1 MAEGALVGV
10 VKGITEK
17 AGNLVAQEIGL
28 LWGVKDEIKKLGDTV
43 LTISAVIQD
52 AEKKQ
57 QHNNQVRVWL
67 ERLNDTLYEADDL
80 LDDISTEALRREV
93 MTRNKKAKEVRIF
106 FSKSNQLAF
115 GLKMGHKVKE
125 MNERLDAIKNAKG
138 FHLDER
144 PVETQ
149 VGGYR
154 VRETHSFVR
163 TEAVIGRDND
173 KEEIIKILL
182 DPNVEESL
190 LILPIVGLGGMGK
203 TTLAQL
209 IFNDNEVQNSFEQK
223 LWVCVSDDFEVKVI
237 VKKILECAQSM
248 KPEDLEMNTLI
259 NDLKK
264 EIDGK
269 RYILVLDDVWNEDPK
284 KWLNLKDLLMGGAR
298 GSRILVTTRNNRV
311 AKITKTIQ
319 PYLLEGLD
327 KEKSW
332 VLFKQMAFENGQ
344 EPEKSIFKVVGKE
357 ILERCKGVPLAI
369 RTIGSLLYFKNT
381 EKEWLSF
388 KDSELSKVPQEEN
401 DILPTLK
408 LSYDHLPSYLKQC
421 FAYCCLFPKDY
432 RIHKQILIQMWM
444 AQGFIR
450 PLNQN
455 QCLEDAGHEYI
466 MDLLWRSFFQE
477 VEIDEDNNILRFK
490 MHDLMHDLAKLVAG
504 SYSTNCYSE
513 EEIID
518 EKTLHVSFG
527 GQSQSQIPSSTFK
540 ARRIRT
546 LIFHG
551 KLWPLGQQKLIYN
564 SALVTSF
571 KFIRLLDLVNMGIRT
586 IPSSIGKLKYL
597 RYLDLSY
604 NDIRMLP
611 NSITRLHNLQTLK
624 LSRLDDIT
632 KLPRDFTKLV
642 NLRFLEIT
650 TLTRI
655 PRGLEQ
661 MTSLQPLSVYQIIM
675 KSDSWF
681 KHNNGLKDLQGSNE
695 SKFSK
700 LRKMSLDNYRG
711 VKFPKWMSSLTALE
725 EFSLYDC
732 NKCQH
737 LPPLEQ
743 FPYLNCVSLNKLDS
757 LEYMSEIDYSEE
769 LSNSSFIPSL
779 KKLELSCCPNLKGW
793 WRQRRNSSKEVD
805 DDKNHLLPFF
815 PSLSDLEIK
824 NCPKL
829 TSMPLFPNVKRLK
842 LDMCSLKPLK
852 QTSTLQIANSSFAPL
867 SKLDTLET
875 GTLKEPLPNLSNLI
889 YLDCRGPLPQGV
901 QHLTTLKN
909 MEIMNPT
916 EVDLSN
922 SWDVVEWQGLK
933 SLKSLEISCC
943 PNLISLSEGICVL
956 ISLQRLQI
964 NYCSK
969 LKSLPEGMGG
979 LTSLQTLKIM
989 MCRKLESLPE
999 GIGGLTSLQ
1008 TLEIKGCYKLNSLPE
1023 GIGGLTS
1030 LHTLRFWDC
1039 IELKSLPEG
1048 IQGLTS
1054 LETLEI
1060 ITCPFLLERCK
1071 RETGEDWPKISHIPN
1086 LEGEL
1091 CQQQTN

>member
-67 ERLNDTLYEADDL
+67 ERLNDALYEADDL
-80 LDDISTEALRREV
+80 LDDFSTEALRWEV

-115 GLKMGHKVKE
+115 GLKMGHKVKA

-149 VGGYR
+149 VG
-154 VRETHSFVR
+154 E
-163 TEAVIGRDND
+163 VIGRDND

-190 LILPIVGLGGMGK
+190 LILPIVGLGGLGK

-209 IFNDNEVQNSFEQK
+209 IFNDNEIQNSFEQK

-248 KPEDLEMNTLI
+248 KPGDLEMNTLI

-344 EPEKSIFKVVGKE
+344 EPEKSFFKVVGKE

-432 RIHKQILIQMWM
+432 KIHKPTLIQMWM

-455 QCLEDAGHEYI
+455 QCLEDVGHEYI

-477 VEIDEDNNILRFK
+477 VEMDKDNNILYFK

-504 SYSTNCYSE
+504 SYSTTFYSK

-518 EKTLHVSFG
+518 EKTLHVSM
-527 GQSQSQIPSSTFK
+527 FK

-546 LIFHG
+546 FIFQ
-551 KLWPLGQQKLIYN
+551 GQLPGPSQHEPI
-564 SALVTSF
+564 TSF
-571 KFIRLLDLVNMGIRT
+571 KFIRLLDLVNMCIRT

-597 RYLDLSY
+597 RYLDLSH
-604 NDIRMLP
+604 NDFRMLP

-624 LSRLDDIT
+624 LSYLRYMT

-661 MTSLQPLSVYQIIM
+661 MTSLQPLSVYEIIM
-675 KSDSWF
+675 KSGSWF
-681 KHNNGLKDLQGSNE
+681 KHNSGLKDIQGSNE
-695 SKFSK
+695 LKFSN
-700 LRKMSLDNYRG
+700 LQKMSLDNYEG
-711 VKFPKWMSSLTALE
+711 VKFPKWMSSLTTLVQ
-725 EFSLYDC
+725 FSLYDC

-743 FPYLNCVSLNKLDS
+743 FPYLKCVSLNKLDS
-757 LEYMSEIDYSEE
+757 LENMSEIDYSDE

-779 KKLELSCCPNLKGW
+779 KELKLSCCPNLKGW
-793 WRQRRNSSKEVD
+793 WRQRRDSSEEVD
-805 DDKNHLLPFF
+805 DDKHHLLPFF
-815 PSLSDLEIK
+815 PGLSYLEIK

-829 TSMPLFPNVKRLK
+829 TSMPLFPNVERLK

-852 QTSTLQIANSSFAPL
+852 QTSTLQIEIANSSFAPL
-867 SKLDTLET
+867 SKLYLLET
-875 GTLKEPLPNLSNLI
+875 GTLKEPLPNLSNLVL
-889 YLDCRGPLPQGV
+889 LDCHGPLPQGM
-901 QHLTTLKN
+901 QHLTMLKN
-909 MEIMNPT
+909 MEITNPT
-916 EVDLSN
+916 KVDLSN
-922 SWDVVEWQGLK
+922 SWDAVEWQGLK
-933 SLKSLEISCC
+933 SLQSLAIWTC

-956 ISLQRLQI
+956 TSLQTLKIFWCNKLKSLPEGMGGLTSLQTLEI
-964 NYCSK
+964 MGCSK

-979 LTSLQTLKIM
+979 LTSLQTLEIM
-989 MCRKLESLPE
+989 GCSKLKSLPE
-999 GIGGLTSLQ
+999 GM
-1008 TLEIKGCYKLNSLPE
+1008 
-1023 GIGGLTS
+1023 GGLTS

-1048 IQGLTS
+1048 IQGIQGLNSLHALHFWDCPKLKLLPKEIQGLTS
-1054 LETLEI
+1054 LNTLQ
-1060 ITCPFLLERCK
+1060 ITSCP
-1071 RETGEDWPKISHIPN
+1071 I
-1086 LEGEL
+1086 
-1091 CQQQTN
+1091 

>member
-28 LWGVKDEIKKLGDTV
+28 LWGVKDGIKKLGDTV

-80 LDDISTEALRREV
+80 LDDIYTEALRREV

-209 IFNDNEVQNSFEQK
+209 IFNDNEIQNSFEQK

-432 RIHKQILIQMWM
+432 KIHKQTLIQMWM

-455 QCLEDAGHEYI
+455 HCLEDAGHEYI

-477 VEIDEDNNILRFK
+477 VEMDKDNNILQFK

-504 SYSTNCYSE
+504 SYSTTCYSE

-527 GQSQSQIPSSTFK
+527 GQSQSQIPSSMFK
-540 ARRIRT
+540 SRRIRT

-551 KLWPLGQQKLIYN
+551 QLWPLGQQKLIYN

-571 KFIRLLDLVNMGIRT
+571 KFIRLLDLVNMD
-586 IPSSIGKLKYL
+586 S
-597 RYLDLSY
+597 
-604 NDIRMLP
+604 
-611 NSITRLHNLQTLK
+611 QTLSFA
-624 LSRLDDIT
+624 LY
-632 KLPRDFTKLV
+632 
-642 NLRFLEIT
+642 
-650 TLTRI
+650 
-655 PRGLEQ
+655 
-661 MTSLQPLSVYQIIM
+661 YQI
-675 KSDSWF
+675 
-681 KHNNGLKDLQGSNE
+681 
-695 SKFSK
+695 
-700 LRKMSLDNYRG
+700 
-711 VKFPKWMSSLTALE
+711 AL
-725 EFSLYDC
+725 
-732 NKCQH
+732 
-737 LPPLEQ
+737 
-743 FPYLNCVSLNKLDS
+743 
-757 LEYMSEIDYSEE
+757 
-769 LSNSSFIPSL
+769 
-779 KKLELSCCPNLKGW
+779 
-793 WRQRRNSSKEVD
+793 
-805 DDKNHLLPFF
+805 
-815 PSLSDLEIK
+815 
-824 NCPKL
+824 
-829 TSMPLFPNVKRLK
+829 
-842 LDMCSLKPLK
+842 
-852 QTSTLQIANSSFAPL
+852 
-867 SKLDTLET
+867 
-875 GTLKEPLPNLSNLI
+875 
-889 YLDCRGPLPQGV
+889 
-901 QHLTTLKN
+901 
-909 MEIMNPT
+909 
-916 EVDLSN
+916 
-922 SWDVVEWQGLK
+922 
-933 SLKSLEISCC
+933 
-943 PNLISLSEGICVL
+943 
-956 ISLQRLQI
+956 
-964 NYCSK
+964 
-969 LKSLPEGMGG
+969 
-979 LTSLQTLKIM
+979 
-989 MCRKLESLPE
+989 
-999 GIGGLTSLQ
+999 
-1008 TLEIKGCYKLNSLPE
+1008 
-1023 GIGGLTS
+1023 
-1030 LHTLRFWDC
+1030 
-1039 IELKSLPEG
+1039 
-1048 IQGLTS
+1048 
-1054 LETLEI
+1054 
-1060 ITCPFLLERCK
+1060 
-1071 RETGEDWPKISHIPN
+1071 
-1086 LEGEL
+1086 
-1091 CQQQTN
+1091 